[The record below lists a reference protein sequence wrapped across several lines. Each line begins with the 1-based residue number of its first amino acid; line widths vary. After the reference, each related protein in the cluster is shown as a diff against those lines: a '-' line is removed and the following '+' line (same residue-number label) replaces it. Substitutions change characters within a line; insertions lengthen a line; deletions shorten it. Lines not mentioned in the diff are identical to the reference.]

1 MMRNKILSL
10 LVALLFS
17 VPGKA
22 QQTDAEALF
31 YRLRD
36 KIVSVKDYTAR
47 VKMKI
52 DISFMKVPPLNG
64 TLYFK
69 SPDKLRLERNGGISI
84 MPKKSVNLT
93 LNNLIPSGGAT
104 VIDAGTDTVA
114 GKTVRVLKV
123 VPNSDQTDIV
133 LTKMWVD
140 EERLLALKTET
151 TTRDNGTVKVELEY
165 GRYTD
170 LALPDKVTFLLDV
183 KEYKMPKGVTMDYD
197 DGSEATEIKK
207 AADDNKKRKKGK
219 IQIAYLDYKINTGLS
234 DAVFAE
240 KKR

>member
-1 MMRNKILSL
+1 MTRYVKFLTL
-10 LVALLFS
+10 LLLCS
-17 VPGKA
+17 ISAGA

-36 KIVSVKDYTAR
+36 KVVSVKDYTAR

-52 DISFMKVPPLNG
+52 DISFMRVPQLNG

-69 SPDKLRLERNGGISI
+69 SPDKLRLERHGGISI
-84 MPKKSVNLT
+84 MPRKSVNLT

-104 VIDAGTDTVA
+104 VIDAGADVVA
-114 GKTVRVLKV
+114 GRPVRVLKV
-123 VPNSDQTDIV
+123 VPNNDQTDIV

-140 EERLLALKTET
+140 EERLLPLRTET
-151 TTRDNGTVKVELEY
+151 TTRDNGTVKMELEY

-197 DGSEATEIKK
+197 DGSEATELKK
-207 AADDNKKRKKGK
+207 TNDQKKSKKGK
-219 IQIAYLDYKINTGLS
+219 IQITYLDYKINTGLS
-234 DAVFAE
+234 DAVFVE